1 MKIAKCGYGT
11 KGDGLGTT
19 PDGYTY
25 LVNDSV
31 RTKDVIQVI
40 ATARDNTTKFAT
52 TAKALHVYGENTVKG
67 KEAKQ
72 EAESKG
78 EDGKKREITR
88 VYTGQEVGATA
99 PKHGA
104 KQPAIGE
111 QKKQSLRTLETR
123 AGNIAQYQQTHP
135 DAKFSQNA
143 IETFDSYSAPFMK
156 GGQQ

>member
-11 KGDGLGTT
+11 KGEGLGTT

-31 RTKDVIQVI
+31 RTKDVIQVV
-40 ATARDNTTKFAT
+40 ATARDKTTKFAT

-72 EAESKG
+72 EAESN
-78 EDGKKREITR
+78 GKDITQS
-88 VYTGQEVGATA
+88 YTGNEVGATA

-123 AGNIAQYQQTHP
+123 AGNIEKYKQAHP